1 MAAVRPTCYPESHVS
16 LEEYEQTLEE
26 LVRSAL
32 PGLEGLVIM
41 TPFYLE
47 PNDQDRAP
55 DGRVRTGAK
64 RVAERVGA
72 LFVDTQAAF
81 ASHFDY
87 VHPTALASD
96 RVHPSLTGHLA
107 CARTAGG
114 DRLIGRACEWAPD
127 VNCT

>member
-1 MAAVRPTCYPESHVS
+1 
-16 LEEYEQTLEE
+16 
-26 LVRSAL
+26 
-32 PGLEGLVIM
+32 M

-47 PNDQDRAP
+47 PNDQDRMRSRM
-55 DGRVRTGAK
+55 DEFGRAAK

-96 RVHPSLTGHLA
+96 RVHPSLTGHLLL
-107 CARTAGG
+107 ARA
-114 DRLIGRACEWAPD
+114 LLEAIGFDWSRMRMGS
-127 VNCT
+127 